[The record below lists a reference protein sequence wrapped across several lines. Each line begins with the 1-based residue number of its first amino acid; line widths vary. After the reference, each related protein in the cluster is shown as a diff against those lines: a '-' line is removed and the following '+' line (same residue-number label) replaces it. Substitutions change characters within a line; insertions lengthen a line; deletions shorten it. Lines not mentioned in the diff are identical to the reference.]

1 MAKPVLKK
9 GSSSRI
15 RFVVLDAELGDGE
28 SLTEITRAISNALAQ
43 AQPGRRLIAAPARPE
58 GDTGG
63 NGGGTIEVEHKPEAE
78 VEEVEE
84 TDVTPRSTKA
94 RKFPTPKAVPD
105 LDPNSGEMTFEQFAK
120 KKGSPDQAL
129 KRYLLV
135 AYWCK
140 KYRDIEAVTQ
150 DHVYTCYKVT
160 GWGTDIKNFA
170 QPLRD
175 LGRFGRGEFKAGAFT
190 INHVGEALV
199 EKMNAK

>member
-1 MAKPVLKK
+1 MAKTVLKK
-9 GSSSRI
+9 GGSSRI
-15 RFVVLDAELGDGE
+15 RFVMVDAELGDGDF
-28 SLTEITRAISNALAQ
+28 TAITHVIANALQQ
-43 AQPGRRLIAAPARPE
+43 AQPARRLISAPVRSEAEP
-58 GDTGG
+58 GG
-63 NGGGTIEVEHKPEAE
+63 NGSGGAEEPEHEAE
-78 VEEVEE
+78 VEEVEGTE
-84 TDVTPRSTKA
+84 VTPRSTKA

-105 LDPNSGEMTFEQFAK
+105 LDPNSGEMSFEEFAK
-120 KKGSPDQAL
+120 QKGSPDQAL